1 MLLTKGASGHILLIQ
16 KYEQQ
21 REGTHLSVRKLRR
34 LHEKIREAMERKFA
48 DLAYFSPIPGERE
61 LSVAFG
67 VSRPTVRKALELL
80 EAENKI
86 VRIQGRGSFYTGEKI
101 PVDYAEAAQRG
112 FGLAQMFSAEGRVTR
127 SMVLQQL
134 VEPARGNLA
143 AMLCIESGTLVFHL
157 KRLRYVDERIYA
169 VTDDY
174 VPLALCPALVH
185 TDFTKDGLLRTL
197 AAHDVHPYAED
208 KTIEV
213 IPASP
218 ETALYLE
225 VAEGA
230 PIFVTRIL
238 TTDQEG
244 RIIQY
249 ATSKADAF
257 KSRFRVRSTKG
268 DITTGK

>member
-1 MLLTKGASGHILLIQ
+1 MTSKKQ
-16 KYEQQ
+16 P
-21 REGTHLSVRKLRR
+21 
-34 LHEKIREAMERKFA
+34 LHEKIRDAMEKQFA

-61 LSVAFG
+61 LCQMLG

-86 VRIQGRGSFYTGEKI
+86 VRLQGRGSFYTGEKI
-101 PVDYAEAAQRG
+101 PVDYSEAPQRG

-127 SMVLQQL
+127 STVLQQA

-143 AMLCIESGTLVFHL
+143 AMLGISEGTLIFHL
-157 KRLRYVDERIYA
+157 KRLRYVDEKIYA

-174 VPLALCPALVH
+174 IPLALCPELVH
-185 TDFTKDGLLRTL
+185 TDFTQHGLLRTL
-197 AAHDVHPYAED
+197 EAHDVHPYAED

-213 IPASP
+213 VRATP
-218 ETALYLE
+218 EIALYLE
-225 VAEGA
+225 VEEGA

-238 TTDQEG
+238 TTDAAG
-244 RIIQY
+244 RVIQY

-257 KSRFRVRSTKG
+257 RSRFRVRSTK
-268 DITTGK
+268 

>member
-1 MLLTKGASGHILLIQ
+1 MTSKKQ
-16 KYEQQ
+16 P
-21 REGTHLSVRKLRR
+21 
-34 LHEKIREAMERKFA
+34 LHEKIRDAMEKQFA

-61 LSVAFG
+61 LCQMLG

-86 VRIQGRGSFYTGEKI
+86 VRLQGRGSFYTGEKI
-101 PVDYAEAAQRG
+101 PVDYSEAPQRG

-127 SMVLQQL
+127 STVLQQA

-143 AMLCIESGTLVFHL
+143 AMLGISEGTLIFHL
-157 KRLRYVDERIYA
+157 KRLRYVDEKIYA

-174 VPLALCPALVH
+174 IPLALCPELVH
-185 TDFTKDGLLRTL
+185 TDFTQHGLLRTL
-197 AAHDVHPYAED
+197 EAHDVHPYAED

-213 IPASP
+213 LRATP
-218 ETALYLE
+218 EIALYLE
-225 VAEGA
+225 VAEAA
-230 PIFVTRIL
+230 PIFVTRIQ
-238 TTDQEG
+238 TTDREG

-257 KSRFRVRSTKG
+257 RSRFRVRSTK
-268 DITTGK
+268 

>member
-1 MLLTKGASGHILLIQ
+1 MTSKKQ
-16 KYEQQ
+16 P
-21 REGTHLSVRKLRR
+21 
-34 LHEKIREAMERKFA
+34 LHEKIRDAMEKQFA

-61 LSVAFG
+61 LCQMLG

-86 VRIQGRGSFYTGEKI
+86 VRLQGRGSFYTGEKI
-101 PVDYAEAAQRG
+101 PVDYSEAPQRG

-127 SMVLQQL
+127 SAVLQQV

-143 AMLCIESGTLVFHL
+143 AMLGISEGTLIFHL
-157 KRLRYVDERIYA
+157 KRLRYVDEKIYA

-174 VPLALCPALVH
+174 IPLALCPELVH
-185 TDFTKDGLLRTL
+185 TDFTQHGLLRTL
-197 AAHDVHPYAED
+197 EAHDVHPYAED

-213 IPASP
+213 LRATP
-218 ETALYLE
+218 EIALYLE
-225 VAEGA
+225 VAEAA
-230 PIFVTRIL
+230 PIFVTRIQ
-238 TTDQEG
+238 TTDREG

-257 KSRFRVRSTKG
+257 RSRFRVRSTK
-268 DITTGK
+268 

>member
-1 MLLTKGASGHILLIQ
+1 MTSKKQ
-16 KYEQQ
+16 P
-21 REGTHLSVRKLRR
+21 
-34 LHEKIREAMERKFA
+34 LHEKIRDAMEKQFA

-61 LSVAFG
+61 LCQMLG

-86 VRIQGRGSFYTGEKI
+86 VRLQGRGSFYTGEKI
-101 PVDYAEAAQRG
+101 PVDYSEAPQRG

-127 SMVLQQL
+127 STVLQQV

-143 AMLCIESGTLVFHL
+143 AMLGISEGPLIFHL
-157 KRLRYVDERIYA
+157 KRLRYVAEKIYA

-174 VPLALCPALVH
+174 IPLALCPELVH
-185 TDFTKDGLLRTL
+185 TNFTQHGLLRTL
-197 AAHDVHPYAED
+197 EAHDVHPYAED

-213 IPASP
+213 LRATP
-218 ETALYLE
+218 EIALYLE
-225 VAEGA
+225 VAEAA
-230 PIFVTRIL
+230 PIFVTRIQ
-238 TTDQEG
+238 TTDREG

-257 KSRFRVRSTKG
+257 RSRFRVRSTK
-268 DITTGK
+268 

>member
-1 MLLTKGASGHILLIQ
+1 MTSKKQ
-16 KYEQQ
+16 P
-21 REGTHLSVRKLRR
+21 
-34 LHEKIREAMERKFA
+34 LHEKIRDAMEKQFA

-61 LSVAFG
+61 LCQMLG

-86 VRIQGRGSFYTGEKI
+86 VRLQGRGSFYTGEKI
-101 PVDYAEAAQRG
+101 PVDYSEAPQRG

-127 SMVLQQL
+127 STVLQQV

-143 AMLCIESGTLVFHL
+143 AMLGISEGTLIFHL
-157 KRLRYVDERIYA
+157 KRLRYVDEKIYA

-174 VPLALCPALVH
+174 IPLALCPELVR
-185 TDFTKDGLLRTL
+185 TDFTQHGLLRTL
-197 AAHDVHPYAED
+197 EAHDVHPYAED

-213 IPASP
+213 LRATP
-218 ETALYLE
+218 EIALYLE
-225 VAEGA
+225 VAEAA
-230 PIFVTRIL
+230 PIFVTRIQ
-238 TTDQEG
+238 TTDREG

-257 KSRFRVRSTKG
+257 RSRFRVRSTK
-268 DITTGK
+268 